1 MFDVVIPLGKDHAGW
16 DAAIASALAQDH
28 LAQVTVVVNG
38 GFPEAGLPE
47 LDRRFASDIAAGRLK
62 IVRDYTLSNGNQ
74 ARTLG
79 VRHGTAPWVA
89 FLDSDDLWR
98 PGWLAHVRDRIA
110 AAPEAEMFYGSIR
123 RTRDDGREDVRRAAD
138 WRPFRTPEHYLVAG
152 GCAQSSAFVVRRD
165 LLQTVRW
172 RPLVTRRQ
180 DSFFFRDVVRHGAE
194 VRPIP
199 ETFVETPKDSAPRV
213 YASADILDYLL
224 EIRGCIPFTRFSRL
238 ALRLAKR
245 SLGSPLLLLR
255 IAASFASL
263 KHLDWYLR

>member
-1 MFDVVIPLGKDHAGW
+1 MFDVVMPLGKDHAGW

-180 DSFFFRDVVRHGAE
+180 DKLFFIDAVRSGGVVY
-194 VRPIP
+194 PI
-199 ETFVETPKDSAPRV
+199 EEAFVQNLRDSAPRV
-213 YASADILDYLL
+213 FERKDVFHYLM
-224 EIRGCIPFTRFSRL
+224 EIRGAIPFSTFSKLTLSFANQNR
-238 ALRLAKR
+238 KN
-245 SLGSPLLLLR
+245 PLLLLR